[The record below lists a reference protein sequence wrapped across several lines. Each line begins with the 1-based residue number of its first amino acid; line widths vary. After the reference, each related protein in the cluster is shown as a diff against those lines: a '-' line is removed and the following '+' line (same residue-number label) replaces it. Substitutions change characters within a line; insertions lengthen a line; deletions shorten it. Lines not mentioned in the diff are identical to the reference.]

1 MAAQPKTDDE
11 LFRELVEDI
20 LSADDWSIWRQ
31 DANAAIEWT
40 APALKLKGLLRI
52 VDGERE
58 WRPYEVDRKRLRKE
72 GPHAIA
78 SEFMQKY
85 AQAREHWSKTK

>member
-1 MAAQPKTDDE
+1 MTPQDKTDDQ

-31 DANAAIEWT
+31 DANAAIEWA
-40 APALKLKGLLRI
+40 APAFKLKGLLRI

-58 WRPYEVDRKRLRKE
+58 WWPYDVDRKHLRKE

-78 SEFMQKY
+78 REFMKGY
-85 AQAREHWSKTK
+85 TKAREYQNKQK